1 MRVIKRRNSVSSLYF
16 SNLIFCLFLSQVE
29 EDADGE
35 NMEEDIDGELA
46 DIESLNYD
54 DLDNVSK
61 LQKSQR
67 YTDIMQVSFYMF
79 KFEYLSLGAH

>member
-1 MRVIKRRNSVSSLYF
+1 M
-16 SNLIFCLFLSQVE
+16 E
-29 EDADGE
+29 ENVDAA

-46 DIESLNYD
+46 DLESLNYD

-67 YTDIMQVSFYMF
+67 YNDIMQVRSWTLHISTEVLTVGTLLVF
-79 KFEYLSLGAH
+79 LRHC